1 ALPRRRGP
9 RRDGDV
15 RGLGALPG
23 DRRAGA
29 LRRGLLRLRR
39 GRRVL
44 RGRPRRGPTLDGGM
58 AKTWV
63 LETSTKGT
71 GANIVP
77 LDDEQ
82 DAPESPPVRERERL
96 WVHKPTNPRPAPKPE
111 PKRPRR
117 FKVVEITTHRV
128 LAEDADARA
137 TIA

>member
-1 ALPRRRGP
+1 
-9 RRDGDV
+9 
-15 RGLGALPG
+15 
-23 DRRAGA
+23 
-29 LRRGLLRLRR
+29 
-39 GRRVL
+39 
-44 RGRPRRGPTLDGGM
+44 M

-82 DAPESPPVRERERL
+82 EERDRARERDREQL
-96 WVHKPTNPRPAPKPE
+96 WVHKPTNPRPAPEPE
-111 PKRPRR
+111 PKRPHR

-137 TIA
+137 TIAALRDVHSIVDVTISVWSEKDGRYRLLTHGEQKTLWNLRDAQARQAAGAQP

>member
-1 ALPRRRGP
+1 
-9 RRDGDV
+9 
-15 RGLGALPG
+15 
-23 DRRAGA
+23 
-29 LRRGLLRLRR
+29 
-39 GRRVL
+39 
-44 RGRPRRGPTLDGGM
+44 M

-96 WVHKPTNPRPAPKPE
+96 WVHKPTNPRPAPEPE
-111 PKRPRR
+111 PKRAHR

-137 TIA
+137 TIAALRDVHSIVDVTISVWSEKDNRYRLLTHGEQKTLWDLRDAQARQAAGAQP